1 MEQTFEKTP
10 QEFEEMLKSMG
21 ITDEK
26 TLKNQVKVYEKG
38 YKEAQKEKEGVFD
51 TQTSVEYVNKEMKNR
66 KLIKNKRDKY
76 HVKKFLEE
84 MKAGKVAPID
94 PAAPKKHGFHFEK
107 EELDRFVDW
116 VERVKTADV
125 ETLLKEIEELK
136 AENEQLKTRKT
147 PTSDSK
153 EEKKSEGLEQGQE
166 EENQNLEHSVP
177 SDDTFEVKSVGHISE
192 IRVINEEKWGV
203 DYKINN
209 IAFTSPIVKEGEAY
223 LVPGAESLNGKYNFN
238 MNDDEAIVE
247 AIEKKLVSKFK
258 KELEKGEKVKKQGEE
273 E

>member
-1 MEQTFEKTP
+1 MEQKFEKTP

-21 ITDEK
+21 MTDEK

-51 TQTSVEYVNKEMKNR
+51 TQTSVEYVNKELKNR

-125 ETLLKEIEELK
+125 EALLKEIEELK
-136 AENEQLKTRKT
+136 AENEQLKNLKT

-153 EEKKSEGLEQGQE
+153 EEKKSEGLKQGQE
-166 EENQNLEHSVP
+166 DKNQNLEHYVA

-192 IRVINEEKWGV
+192 IRVIINEEKWGV

-209 IAFTSPIVKEGEAY
+209 IPFTSPIVKEGEAF

-238 MNDDEAIVE
+238 TNDDELIIEV
-247 AIEKKLVSKFK
+247 IEKKLIPKFK
-258 KELEKGEKVKKQGEE
+258 KELDSGEKIKQGEE